1 MTELVIPRGQL
12 VRSRVVPDIRA
23 ILIDALDRDL
33 TGYAVIEPQE
43 TLLLD
48 SDGKVVFTFEDGIP
62 ILVYHTS
69 TDAGGKNALASLPTV
84 GPCRLDL
91 YALSSHQLETAH
103 DTPELRVSPEMP
115 AEHLVGDSALADRTR
130 KRASLDTDEIDPRD
144 EEPTL
149 NAVEA
154 FLDDTEQIEAIR
166 EQARTEAKRRAK
178 EWGLEDQLE
187 K

>member
-1 MTELVIPRGQL
+1 MTDLVIPRGQL
-12 VRSRVVPDIRA
+12 VRSRVVTDIRTV
-23 ILIDALDRDL
+23 LTDALDRDL

-48 SDGKVVFTFEDGIP
+48 SNGKVVFTFEAGVP
-62 ILVYHTS
+62 ILAYHTA
-69 TDAGGKNALASLPTV
+69 TDAGGKNALAALATV

-91 YALSSHQLETAH
+91 YTLSPNQLETAH
-103 DTPELRVSPEMP
+103 DTSELRVSPEMP
-115 AEHLVGDSALADRTR
+115 AKHLADDPALAVRTR
-130 KRASLDTDEIDPRD
+130 ERASIDTDSDRRD
-144 EEPTL
+144 DTPPS

-178 EWGLEDQLE
+178 EWGLDDQLE
-187 K
+187 Q

>member
-1 MTELVIPRGQL
+1 MTDLVIPRGQL

-23 ILIDALDRDL
+23 VLVDALDRDL

-48 SDGKVVFTFEDGIP
+48 GDGKVVFTFEEGVP
-62 ILVYHTS
+62 ILAYHTA
-69 TDAGGKNALASLPTV
+69 TDTGGKNALAALATV

-91 YALSSHQLETAH
+91 YALSPRQLETAH

-115 AEHLVGDSALADRTR
+115 AKHLAGDPALADRTR
-130 KRASLDTDEIDPRD
+130 ERASIDTEPHNDEP
-144 EEPTL
+144 PL

-178 EWGLEDQLE
+178 EWGLDGQLE
-187 K
+187 Q

>member
-1 MTELVIPRGQL
+1 MTDLVIPRGQL

-23 ILIDALDRDL
+23 VLVDALDRDL

-48 SDGKVVFTFEDGIP
+48 SDGKVVFTFEEGIP
-62 ILVYHTS
+62 ILAYHTA
-69 TDAGGKNALASLPTV
+69 TDTGGKNALAALATV

-91 YALSSHQLETAH
+91 YALSPRQLETAH

-115 AEHLVGDSALADRTR
+115 AEHLAGDPALADRTR
-130 KRASLDTDEIDPRD
+130 KRASIGTDSDQPDD
-144 EEPTL
+144 EPPL

-154 FLDDTEQIEAIR
+154 FLDDTDQIEAIR

-178 EWGLEDQLE
+178 EWGLDDQLE
-187 K
+187 Q

>member
-1 MTELVIPRGQL
+1 MTDLVIPRGQL
-12 VRSRVVPDIRA
+12 VRSRVVTDIRTV
-23 ILIDALDRDL
+23 LVDSLDRDL

-43 TLLLD
+43 TLLLNG
-48 SDGKVVFTFEDGIP
+48 DGKVVFTFEEGVP
-62 ILVYHTS
+62 VLAYHTT
-69 TDAGGKNALASLPTV
+69 TDAGGKNALAALATV

-91 YALSSHQLETAH
+91 YALSPRQLEEAH

-115 AEHLVGDSALADRTR
+115 AKHLADDPALAARTR
-130 KRASLDTDEIDPRD
+130 ERASTDTDRSSD
-144 EEPTL
+144 EPPH

-178 EWGLEDQLE
+178 EWGLDDQLE
-187 K
+187 NS

>member
-1 MTELVIPRGQL
+1 MTDLVIPRGQL

-23 ILIDALDRDL
+23 IFVDALDRDL
-33 TGYAVIEPQE
+33 TGYAVVEPQE

-48 SDGKVVFTFEDGIP
+48 NDGKVVFTFEDGIP
-62 ILVYHTS
+62 ILAYHTT
-69 TDAGGKNALASLPTV
+69 TDAGGKNALAALATV

-91 YALSSHQLETAH
+91 YALSPDQLETAH
-103 DTPELRVSPEMP
+103 NTPELRVSPEMP
-115 AEHLVGDSALADRTR
+115 AEHLVGDPVLADRTR
-130 KRASLDTDEIDPRD
+130 RRASVDTDPDD
-144 EEPTL
+144 ESAL

-178 EWGLEDQLE
+178 EWGLDDQLE
-187 K
+187 Q

>member
-23 ILIDALDRDL
+23 VLVDALDRDL
-33 TGYAVIEPQE
+33 TGYAVVEPQE

-48 SDGKVVFTFEDGIP
+48 GDGKAVFTFEDGIP
-62 ILVYHTS
+62 VLVYHTS
-69 TDAGGKNALASLPTV
+69 TDTGGKNALAALATV

-91 YALSSHQLETAH
+91 YTLSVHQLEAAH
-103 DTPELRVSPEMP
+103 DTPELRVPPGMP
-115 AEHLVGDSALADRTR
+115 AEHLVGDSALAARTR
-130 KRASLDTDEIDPRD
+130 KRVSTETEGTGQRNGKS
-144 EEPTL
+144 TR

-178 EWGLEDQLE
+178 EWGLDDQLE
-187 K
+187 L